1 MAITMKLDIV
11 SAEQEIFSDLSE
23 MVLVPGT
30 DGDLGIMPQHTQ
42 LISTLKAGE
51 VKVTLQGGEQQS
63 IFISGGIIEVQP
75 HVVTILSDT
84 AIRADELDEE
94 RAQKAKEM
102 AESMLGEHAADEVSI
117 AQAQAELIQAIE
129 QLKMIESMKKKRGM

>member
-30 DGDLGIMPQHTQ
+30 DGELGIMPQHTQ

-51 VKVTLQGGEQQS
+51 VRVTLPGGEQQS
-63 IFISGGIIEVQP
+63 IYISGGIVEVQP

-94 RAQKAKEM
+94 RAQKAKEQ
-102 AESMLGEHAADEVSI
+102 AESMLGENADEVTV
-117 AQAQAELIQAIE
+117 AQAQAELMQAIQ
-129 QLKMIESMKKKRGM
+129 QLKMIENMKKKRGM